1 MYALVTAGI
10 MLALASAL
18 ALQTGDSLGLMK
30 QYRFNAQRAQLV
42 MLAEHLELYFIEK
55 GTYPASLAAL
65 SQTAG
70 YEQVKSLLN
79 VSQGYAVSGTLTDS
93 VWQYKRMVVY
103 SLDRAKGDTDT
114 SYQAANSCGTG
125 AFGAASSWCGSNT
138 SVWFRKETREGMN
151 DAVNDERT
159 RLDRTLQK
167 FADYFT
173 ANSAFPNKDG
183 SGVALV
189 AGNTYSLAALAGYAG
204 TAAACSGVYTWR
216 GLPIGCEDMFDA
228 WGGYVG
234 FVYTSDKAISLT
246 SETPLV
252 NAAGTP
258 LIVASGFT
266 M

>member
-1 MYALVTAGI
+1 

-30 QYRFNAQRAQLV
+30 LYRSNAQRSHLV

-55 GTYPASLAAL
+55 GTYPASLNAL
-65 SQTAG
+65 AQTAG
-70 YEQVKSLLN
+70 YEQVKSLLDG
-79 VSQGYAVSGTLTDS
+79 SQGYAVSGTLADT

-103 SLDRAKGDTDT
+103 SLDRAKGNTDA
-114 SYQAANSCGTG
+114 SYQAANACGTG
-125 AFGAASSWCGSNT
+125 AFGVASSWCGSNA

-151 DAVNDERT
+151 DAVGDQRT
-159 RLDRTLQK
+159 RLARTLQK
-167 FADYFT
+167 FGDYFT
-173 ANSAFPNKDG
+173 ANGAFPSKDG
-183 SGVALV
+183 ANVALT
-189 AGNTYSLAALAGYAG
+189 AGNTYSLASLAGYAG
-204 TAAACSGVYTWR
+204 TAKACTGIYTWQ

-234 FVYTSDKAISLT
+234 FVYTSSKAISLT

-258 LIVASGFT
+258 LVVASGFT